1 MDSKVNNLNKN
12 DLCIIFE
19 QNETLSK
26 LPSVIK
32 GGNIYR
38 LLLTNETK
46 TAVVYRQLI
55 KDDSLKAVIRN
66 RKQIAD
72 RRKAIINSS
81 CITHDYLSAG
91 KIKGNIRRWLYKQNK
106 NKKNEDQYQHQ
117 HDTDSL
123 NEQQLLLNVAANEN
137 ILTIDEHE
145 LTDRQLEENSDSSEN
160 EEEDCFVDN
169 NIISTNTQHREKIRS
184 RAARYIKD
192 IQSLLLSD
200 SLEIYQMNL
209 IGKKKEWDA
218 LFIKYFDRS
227 IEKRIKQFGTFKL
240 KHEYAMYK
248 RNISSLVEIDNHGSC
263 QNRQCRSLS
272 HSGTRI
278 SSNNETTALK
288 VDSSIISA
296 PTTTQRDRAISSEEK
311 AELLLLH
318 KRVSFSD
325 STGMLD
331 TLIERFM

>member
-1 MDSKVNNLNKN
+1 KKKAIYKKYYFNGRISSLNPPQS
-12 DLCIIFE
+12 D
-19 QNETLSK
+19 
-26 LPSVIK
+26 
-32 GGNIYR
+32 
-38 LLLTNETK
+38 
-46 TAVVYRQLI
+46 
-55 KDDSLKAVIRN
+55 KDDQF
-66 RKQIAD
+66 RKNVYVGLNNELNVVVHYI
-72 RRKAIINSS
+72 
-81 CITHDYLSAG
+81 DYLSAG

-227 IEKRIKQFGTFKL
+227 IEKRIKQF
-240 KHEYAMYK
+240 
-248 RNISSLVEIDNHGSC
+248 
-263 QNRQCRSLS
+263 
-272 HSGTRI
+272 
-278 SSNNETTALK
+278 
-288 VDSSIISA
+288 
-296 PTTTQRDRAISSEEK
+296 
-311 AELLLLH
+311 
-318 KRVSFSD
+318 
-325 STGMLD
+325 
-331 TLIERFM
+331 